1 MEKNRSRSKKK
12 RDEKYLGEARRE
24 KKEISL
30 GREKVSISKRRRGIR
45 GEGEKRRGGGRDGWR
60 EGRDGRSNPRVSEQ

>member
-12 RDEKYLGEARRE
+12 GEKYLREGRRK

-30 GREKVSISKRRRGIR
+30 RREKVSISKRRRRIR
-45 GEGEKRRGGGRDGWR
+45 GEGEKRRGGGGDGWR